1 MSQTCHSSIELGD
14 KHSVLSS
21 STSVTIDTTGFSES
35 SSSTTPPTFSSHE
48 FLPSYSPSKDS
59 DVWAPPTSKDT
70 DVWAPSSSKNTE
82 FWAPSSSKN
91 TEFWAPSSSKN
102 TEFWAPSSSKNTEFW
117 AHSETSSAYP
127 SDPLSSL
134 GQIGRYLDQ
143 DSNSSS
149 NGYSEDPPLRFIG
162 LTQSS
167 RDIPKFN
174 RSYRSFDPLSEQ
186 ENFVMKPSRE
196 PLAET
201 LPFRSNRRERHN
213 SHPSQSYR
221 KYRSTRRLEKSVSRK
236 KNLALNRCFVCSD
249 RIVMPSP
256 VSFSS
261 NDKSPGEI
269 IYHSTSDIT
278 DIPTDSLPATSGN
291 VNLIDH
297 VPDDTLSDELDPSK
311 VSDSSAKVYA
321 KCCPK
326 CCTGST
332 RNSSKSS
339 ANSTA
344 SYLYKV
350 RSRPDLVQSEGI
362 SSNPLMAVSSLEEK
376 SVESL
381 QNIADMDGS
390 AAGGSRNNSESTSR
404 KNSTGK
410 IKKKATAE
418 HSKATANMMKR
429 KSTSD
434 KDSNRTSAIVS
445 GLTRCD
451 SDSTLYRPMSRV
463 QVPTLV
469 SRGCSPIVVIPTR
482 GVSPQLQGKS
492 GFGRSIS
499 NPGKGVRWIA
509 IENDTL
515 DFPKR
520 SYSIG
525 SIAFAGSAYQKFKI
539 RRRLRSENSKISPSN
554 SFENPMIRSLMDVR
568 YPGRQSLSSVPPRLS
583 YKQKPPSSITLVAFS
598 AHDSINLGLPDDIT
612 PDDEDVGTDVED
624 V

>member
-14 KHSVLSS
+14 KQSVLSS

-48 FLPSYSPSKDS
+48 FLPSYSPSKD
-59 DVWAPPTSKDT
+59 T
-70 DVWAPSSSKNTE
+70 DVWAPSTSKGTDV
-82 FWAPSSSKN
+82 
-91 TEFWAPSSSKN
+91 
-102 TEFWAPSSSKNTEFW
+102 WAPSSSKNTEFW

-149 NGYSEDPPLRFIG
+149 NGYSEDPPLRFSG

-167 RDIPKFN
+167 RDIPKFDW
-174 RSYRSFDPLSEQ
+174 SYRSFDPLSEH
-186 ENFVMKPSRE
+186 ESFVMKPSRE

-201 LPFRSNRRERHN
+201 LPFLSNRRERHN

-261 NDKSPGEI
+261 DPTTTNDKSPGEI

-311 VSDSSAKVYA
+311 VCDSSAKVYA

-429 KSTSD
+429 KSISD
-434 KDSNRTSAIVS
+434 KDSNRTSAIMS
-445 GLTRCD
+445 GLSRCD

-463 QVPTLV
+463 QVPNLV

-482 GVSPQLQGKS
+482 GVSPQIQGKS

-515 DFPKR
+515 DFPKK

-525 SIAFAGSAYQKFKI
+525 SIAFAGTAYQKFKI

-612 PDDEDVGTDVED
+612 PDDEDVGTDVID
-624 V
+624 VGVNYVERNRIYSLVA

>member
-14 KHSVLSS
+14 KQSVLSS

-48 FLPSYSPSKDS
+48 FLPSYSPSKDT
-59 DVWAPPTSKDT
+59 DVWAPPISKDA
-70 DVWAPSSSKNTE
+70 DVWAPSI
-82 FWAPSSSKN
+82 
-91 TEFWAPSSSKN
+91 
-102 TEFWAPSSSKNTEFW
+102 SKNTEFW

-134 GQIGRYLDQ
+134 GQVGRYLDQ

-149 NGYSEDPPLRFIG
+149 YGYSEDPPLRFRG

-167 RDIPKFN
+167 RDIPKFDW
-174 RSYRSFDPLSEQ
+174 SYRSSDPLSEH
-186 ENFVMKPSRE
+186 ESFVMKPSQE
-196 PLAET
+196 PLMET
-201 LPFRSNRRERHN
+201 IPFQYNRRERHN
-213 SHPSQSYR
+213 SHPSESYR
-221 KYRSTRRLEKSVSRK
+221 KYRSTRRLEKSVSRN

-249 RIVMPSP
+249 RIVMPSS
-256 VSFSS
+256 VSFSSDPTTS

-278 DIPTDSLPATSGN
+278 DIPTDSLPSNSGN
-291 VNLIDH
+291 VILVDQI
-297 VPDDTLSDELDPSK
+297 PDDALSDELNPGKAKISTH
-311 VSDSSAKVYA
+311 SSEKVYT

-326 CCTGST
+326 CCTGSR

-339 ANSTA
+339 VNSSESA

-350 RSRPDLVQSEGI
+350 RSRPDLVQSEGTG
-362 SSNPLMAVSSLEEK
+362 SNPPMAVSSLEDN
-376 SVESL
+376 SVESH
-381 QNIADMDGS
+381 QNIPGEDGS
-390 AAGGSRNNSESTSR
+390 TAERSRNSSESSSN
-404 KNSTGK
+404 KSTGK
-410 IKKKATAE
+410 NKIKATAKDSKATAE
-418 HSKATANMMKR
+418 SLEE
-429 KSTSD
+429 KSTSE
-434 KDSNRTSAIVS
+434 KDSNRTSAIMS

-469 SRGCSPIVVIPTR
+469 SRGCSPIVVISTR
-482 GVSPQLQGKS
+482 GVSPQLQGRS
-492 GFGRSIS
+492 GFGRSVS

-509 IENDTL
+509 IDNDTL
-515 DFPKR
+515 DFPKK

-525 SIAFAGSAYQKFKI
+525 SIAFAGTAYQKFKI

-624 V
+624 VDVDDVE

>member
-1 MSQTCHSSIELGD
+1 MSQTCNSSIELGD
-14 KHSVLSS
+14 KQSVLSS

-48 FLPSYSPSKDS
+48 FLPSYSPSKDT
-59 DVWAPPTSKDT
+59 DVWAPPTSKDA
-70 DVWAPSSSKNTE
+70 DVWVPSI
-82 FWAPSSSKN
+82 
-91 TEFWAPSSSKN
+91 
-102 TEFWAPSSSKNTEFW
+102 SKNTEFW
-117 AHSETSSAYP
+117 AHSETSSAYPSSAYP

-149 NGYSEDPPLRFIG
+149 NGYSEDPPLRFSG

-167 RDIPKFN
+167 RDKPKFDW
-174 RSYRSFDPLSEQ
+174 SYRSSDPLSEN
-186 ENFVMKPSRE
+186 ESFVMKPSRE
-196 PLAET
+196 PLMET
-201 LPFRSNRRERHN
+201 IPFQYNRRERHN
-213 SHPSQSYR
+213 SHPSESYR
-221 KYRSTRRLEKSVSRK
+221 KYRSTRRLEKSVSRN

-261 NDKSPGEI
+261 DLTTTHDKSPGEI

-278 DIPTDSLPATSGN
+278 DIPTDSLPNNSGN
-291 VNLIDH
+291 VNLIDQI
-297 VPDDTLSDELDPSK
+297 PDDALSDELNPGK
-311 VSDSSAKVYA
+311 AKIITHSSEKVYT

-326 CCTGST
+326 CCTGSR

-339 ANSTA
+339 VNSTESA

-350 RSRPDLVQSEGI
+350 RSRPDLVQSEGT

-376 SVESL
+376 SVESH
-381 QNIADMDGS
+381 QNIAGEDGS
-390 AAGGSRNNSESTSR
+390 AAERSRNSSESSYSSKSTGKNKIKTTAKDSESTSE
-404 KNSTGK
+404 SP
-410 IKKKATAE
+410 KKKSSSE
-418 HSKATANMMKR
+418 
-429 KSTSD
+429 
-434 KDSNRTSAIVS
+434 KDSNRTSAIMS
-445 GLTRCD
+445 GLTKYD

-469 SRGCSPIVVIPTR
+469 SRGCSPIVVIPAR
-482 GVSPQLQGKS
+482 GVSPQLQGRL
-492 GFGRSIS
+492 GVGRSIS

-509 IENDTL
+509 IDNDTL
-515 DFPKR
+515 DFPKK

-525 SIAFAGSAYQKFKI
+525 SIAFAGTAYQKFKI

-624 V
+624 VDVHDVEYTAWLPITE